1 MFRRQRFRTRT
12 IAALGVEPPS
22 PMNKRVWK
30 QSIVLAWM
38 TAGCG
43 LMGGGGGGVGAAT
56 PTNLAPTAGAPT
68 SGGTAVSPD
77 AELRAMVTEAL
88 SPQLC
93 PKLLGSFVGL
103 PGESDAR
110 GPAAGA
116 TASVGRWWIRRCE
129 ARTVGDRMELSIGG
143 SGWTWI
149 DREAD
154 GFRVR
159 QYLLFD
165 ASASLGAD
173 VTVGYDRARR
183 VASLWMTPASGV
195 QATITP
201 RGMVNVEAQGFFAS
215 VLGGVAAVTGTSVSD
230 RARTQAAELGS
241 TQLRDRLGAGFTMTI
256 GLERHQVDFMVGALQ
271 RGEVPERPYPASEGG
286 PWLVNQRSMVWP
298 GGLDVVGPVDAS
310 QGSLGLDVALEEGD
324 GVVIRA
330 VCAEPLTRYLDAR
343 FRDPVATPAAP
354 TGDTLAELTQGSRE
368 RHLTLPTQVAG
379 GRCPLVLTFST
390 RGGSALPARLRYRVA
405 PEVPGAVATP
415 PVARRVRVQIVGVSV
430 TPRNANGHAW
440 DLVGGEADVRVITAS
455 VPLRRELDRTPVVAD
470 HNDVTF
476 GRWLPS
482 AFDVARDL
490 PLRFTVVDD
499 DATTEEVIGSADLD
513 ADALARATPE
523 LSLPVRT
530 AGAVPVQTATLR
542 LRIEPLR

>member
-1 MFRRQRFRTRT
+1 MVVVGLRGRTS
-12 IAALGVEPPS
+12 AS
-22 PMNKRVWK
+22 MNKRVCFGAA
-30 QSIVLAWM
+30 VMVCAVG
-38 TAGCG
+38 GCG
-43 LMGGGGGGVGAAT
+43 MFGQGGAT
-56 PTNLAPTAGAPT
+56 TPAPSPSPT
-68 SGGTAVSPD
+68 SGSAAASASPSAD

-88 SPQLC
+88 TPQLC
-93 PKLLGSFVGL
+93 PKLLGSYLGL

-110 GPAAGA
+110 GPASG
-116 TASVGRWWIRRCE
+116 TVASVGRWWIRRCE
-129 ARTVGDRMELSIGG
+129 ARTVGDRLELSIGG

-149 DREAD
+149 DRETS

-183 VASLWMTPASGV
+183 VASLWMTPAAGV

-201 RGMVNVEAQGFFAS
+201 RGLVNVEAQGFFAS
-215 VLGGVAAVTGTSVSD
+215 VLGGVASVTGNSVSD

-241 TQLRDRLGAGFTMTI
+241 TQLRERLGAGFTMTVA
-256 GLERHQVDFMVGALQ
+256 LERRQADFMVGALQ
-271 RGEVPERPYPASEGG
+271 RGEVPERPYPAAEGG
-286 PWLVNQRSMVWP
+286 AWLVNQRSSVWP
-298 GGLDVVGPVDAS
+298 GGLDVVGPVDTA
-310 QGSLGLDVALEEGD
+310 QAALGLDVTLEEGD

-330 VCAEPLTRYLDAR
+330 VCAEPLTRYFDAR

-354 TGDTLAELTQGSRE
+354 AGETLMELTQGARE
-368 RHLTLPTQVAG
+368 RHLTLPAQVAG
-379 GRCPLVLTFST
+379 TTCPMVLTFST
-390 RGGSALPARLRYRVA
+390 RGASALPARMRYRIA

-415 PVARRVRVQIVGVSV
+415 SAPRRVRVQVVGVSV
-430 TPRNANGHAW
+430 TPNNANGRAW

-455 VPLRRELDRTPVVAD
+455 VPLRREVDRTPVVAD
-470 HNDVTF
+470 HNDATF

-482 AFDVARDL
+482 AFEVGRDL

-499 DATTEEVIGSADLD
+499 DTTTEEAIGSADLD

-530 AGAVPVQTATLR
+530 SGTVPTQTGTLR
-542 LRIEPLR
+542 LRIEAVP

>member
-1 MFRRQRFRTRT
+1 
-12 IAALGVEPPS
+12 
-22 PMNKRVWK
+22 MNERVWM
-30 QSIVLAWM
+30 QSIALAWM

-43 LMGGGGGGVGAAT
+43 LMGGGGGGAGATT
-56 PTNLAPTAGAPT
+56 PANAPAGGAPT
-68 SGGTAVSPD
+68 SGGAAAAPGPD

-88 SPQLC
+88 TPQLC
-93 PKLLGSFVGL
+93 PKLLGSYVGL

-110 GPAAGA
+110 GPASGA

-149 DREAD
+149 DRETG

-183 VASLWMTPASGV
+183 VASLWMTPAAGV

-201 RGMVNVEAQGFFAS
+201 RGLVNVEPQGFFAS
-215 VLGGVAAVTGTSVSD
+215 VLGGVAAATGASVSE

-241 TQLRDRLGAGFTMTI
+241 TQLRDRLGAGFTMTV
-256 GLERHQVDFMVGALQ
+256 GLERRQVDFMVGALQ
-271 RGEVPERPYPASEGG
+271 RGEVPERPYPAAEGG

-310 QGSLGLDVALEEGD
+310 QAALGLDVTLEEGD

-330 VCAEPLTRYLDAR
+330 VCAEALTRYFDAR
-343 FRDPVATPAAP
+343 FRDPVAVPAAP
-354 TGDTLAELTQGSRE
+354 SGEALAELTQGSRE
-368 RHLTLPTQVAG
+368 RHITLPAQVAG
-379 GRCPLVLTFST
+379 APCPLVLTFST
-390 RGGSALPARLRYRVA
+390 RAGSALPARMRYRIA
-405 PEVPGAVATP
+405 PEVPGTATAP
-415 PVARRVRVQIVGVSV
+415 SAPRRVRVQVVGVTV
-430 TPRNANGHAW
+430 TPRNANGRAW

-455 VPLRRELDRTPVVAD
+455 VPLRREVDRTPVVAD
-470 HNDVTF
+470 HNDASF

-482 AFDVARDL
+482 AFEVARDL

-499 DATTEEVIGSADLD
+499 DTTTEEAIGSADLD

-530 AGAVPVQTATLR
+530 SGAVPTQTGTLR
-542 LRIEPLR
+542 LRIEAVP

>member
-1 MFRRQRFRTRT
+1 
-12 IAALGVEPPS
+12 L
-22 PMNKRVWK
+22 
-30 QSIVLAWM
+30 
-38 TAGCG
+38 GCG
-43 LMGGGGGGVGAAT
+43 LRGGGGGGAGGTTPANVAPNAAQ
-56 PTNLAPTAGAPT
+56 PT
-68 SGGTAVSPD
+68 SGGAAAPGPD

-88 SPQLC
+88 TPQLC
-93 PKLLGSFVGL
+93 PKLLGSYVGL

-129 ARTVGDRMELSIGG
+129 ARTVGDRLELSIGG

-149 DREAD
+149 DRETG

-183 VASLWMTPASGV
+183 VASLWMTPAAGV

-201 RGMVNVEAQGFFAS
+201 RGMVNVEPQGFFAS
-215 VLGGVAAVTGTSVSD
+215 VLGGVAAATGASVSE

-241 TQLRDRLGAGFTMTI
+241 TQLRDRLGAGFTMTV

-271 RGEVPERPYPASEGG
+271 RGEVPERPYPAAEGG

-310 QGSLGLDVALEEGD
+310 QAALGLDVALEEGD

-330 VCAEPLTRYLDAR
+330 VCAEPLTRYFDAR
-343 FRDPVATPAAP
+343 FRDPVAVPAAP
-354 TGDTLAELTQGSRE
+354 EGDTLAELTEGARE
-368 RHLTLPTQVAG
+368 RHVRLPAQVRGAA
-379 GRCPLVLTFST
+379 CPVVLTFST
-390 RGGSALPARLRYRVA
+390 RSGSALPARMRYRIA
-405 PEVPGAVATP
+405 PEAPGAAATP
-415 PVARRVRVQIVGVSV
+415 TAPRRVRVQVVGVSV
-430 TPRNANGHAW
+430 TPRNANGRAW
-440 DLVGGEADVRVITAS
+440 DLIGGEADVRVITAS
-455 VPLRRELDRTPVVAD
+455 VPTHRVVDRTPVIAD
-470 HNDVTF
+470 HNDATF
-476 GRWLPS
+476 ARWLPS
-482 AFDVARDL
+482 AFEVARDL

-499 DATTEEVIGSADLD
+499 DATTEETIGSADLD
-513 ADALARATPE
+513 ADAIARATPE

-530 AGAVPVQTATLR
+530 AGAVPTQTGTLR
-542 LRIEPLR
+542 LRIEVLP

>member
-1 MFRRQRFRTRT
+1 
-12 IAALGVEPPS
+12 
-22 PMNKRVWK
+22 MNQPAWK
-30 QSIVLAWM
+30 QAIALAWM
-38 TAGCG
+38 STGCG
-43 LMGGGGGGVGAAT
+43 LMGGGGGG
-56 PTNLAPTAGAPT
+56 AGASTPANLPPATATPT
-68 SGGTAVSPD
+68 SGGVEASPD

-88 SPQLC
+88 TPQLC

-103 PGESDAR
+103 PGEGDAR

-149 DREAD
+149 DRETS

-165 ASASLGAD
+165 ASASFGAD
-173 VTVGYDRARR
+173 VTVGYDRTRR
-183 VASLWMTPASGV
+183 VASLWMTPAAGV

-201 RGMVNVEAQGFFAS
+201 RGMVAVEPQGFFAS
-215 VLGGVAAVTGTSVSD
+215 VLGGVAAVTGNSVSE

-241 TQLRDRLGAGFTMTI
+241 TQLRDRLGAGFTMTV
-256 GLERHQVDFMVGALQ
+256 GLERRQVDFMVGALQ
-271 RGEVPERPYPASEGG
+271 RGEVPERPYPAAEGG

-310 QGSLGLDVALEEGD
+310 QAALGLDVTLEEGD

-330 VCAEPLTRYLDAR
+330 VCAEPLTRYFDAR
-343 FRDPVATPAAP
+343 FRDPVAVPAAP
-354 TGDTLAELTQGSRE
+354 SGEALAELTQGSRE
-368 RHLTLPTQVAG
+368 RHITLPAQVAG
-379 GRCPLVLTFST
+379 SPCPLVLTFST
-390 RGGSALPARLRYRVA
+390 RAGSALPARMRYRIA
-405 PEVPGAVATP
+405 PEVPGTVTAPSAP
-415 PVARRVRVQIVGVSV
+415 RRVRVQVVGVTV
-430 TPRNANGHAW
+430 TPRNANGRAW

-455 VPLRRELDRTPVVAD
+455 VPLRREVDRTPVVAD
-470 HNDVTF
+470 HNDASF

-482 AFDVARDL
+482 AFEVARDL

-499 DATTEEVIGSADLD
+499 DTTTEEAIGSADLD

-530 AGAVPVQTATLR
+530 SGAVPTQTGTLR
-542 LRIEPLR
+542 LRIEAVP

>member
-1 MFRRQRFRTRT
+1 
-12 IAALGVEPPS
+12 
-22 PMNKRVWK
+22 MNERVWM
-30 QSIVLAWM
+30 QSIALAWM

-43 LMGGGGGGVGAAT
+43 LMGGGGGGAGATT
-56 PTNLAPTAGAPT
+56 PANAPAGGAPT
-68 SGGTAVSPD
+68 SGGAAAAAAAPD

-88 SPQLC
+88 TPQLC
-93 PKLLGSFVGL
+93 PKLLGSYVGL

-110 GPAAGA
+110 GLAAGA

-149 DREAD
+149 DREAG

-183 VASLWMTPASGV
+183 VASLWMTPAAGV

-201 RGMVNVEAQGFFAS
+201 RGLVNVEPQGFFAS
-215 VLGGVAAVTGTSVSD
+215 VLGGVAAATGASVSE

-241 TQLRDRLGAGFTMTI
+241 TQLRDRLGAGFTMTV
-256 GLERHQVDFMVGALQ
+256 GLERRQVDFMVGALQ
-271 RGEVPERPYPASEGG
+271 RGEVPERPYPAAEGG

-310 QGSLGLDVALEEGD
+310 QAALGLDVTLEEGD

-330 VCAEPLTRYLDAR
+330 VCAEPLTRYFDAR
-343 FRDPVATPAAP
+343 FRDPVAVPAAP
-354 TGDTLAELTQGSRE
+354 SGEALAELTQGSRE
-368 RHLTLPTQVAG
+368 RHITLPAQVAG
-379 GRCPLVLTFST
+379 SPCPLVLTFST
-390 RGGSALPARLRYRVA
+390 RAGSALPARMRYRIA
-405 PEVPGAVATP
+405 PEVPGTVTAPSAP
-415 PVARRVRVQIVGVSV
+415 RRVRVQVVGVTV
-430 TPRNANGHAW
+430 TPRNANGRAW

-455 VPLRRELDRTPVVAD
+455 VPLRREVDRTPVAAD
-470 HNDVTF
+470 HNDATF

-482 AFDVARDL
+482 AFEVGRDL

-499 DATTEEVIGSADLD
+499 DTTTEEAIGSADLD

-530 AGAVPVQTATLR
+530 SGAVPTQTGTLR
-542 LRIEPLR
+542 LRIEAVP

>member
-1 MFRRQRFRTRT
+1 
-12 IAALGVEPPS
+12 
-22 PMNKRVWK
+22 MNERVWM
-30 QSIVLAWM
+30 QSIALVWM
-38 TAGCG
+38 TGGCG
-43 LMGGGGGGVGAAT
+43 LMGGGGGGAGATT
-56 PTNLAPTAGAPT
+56 PANVPSTTGAPT
-68 SGGTAVSPD
+68 SGGAAAPGPD

-88 SPQLC
+88 TPQLC
-93 PKLLGSFVGL
+93 PKLLGSYVGL

-149 DREAD
+149 DREAG

-183 VASLWMTPASGV
+183 VASLWMTPAAGV

-201 RGMVNVEAQGFFAS
+201 RGMVNVEPQGFFAS
-215 VLGGVAAVTGTSVSD
+215 VLGGVAAATGASVSE

-241 TQLRDRLGAGFTMTI
+241 TQLRDRLGAGFTMTV
-256 GLERHQVDFMVGALQ
+256 GLERRQVDFMVGALQ
-271 RGEVPERPYPASEGG
+271 RGEVPERPYPAAEGG

-310 QGSLGLDVALEEGD
+310 QAALGLDVTLEEGD

-330 VCAEPLTRYLDAR
+330 VCAEPLTRYFDAR
-343 FRDPVATPAAP
+343 FRDPVTVPAAP
-354 TGDTLAELTQGSRE
+354 SGETLAELTQGSRE
-368 RHLTLPTQVAG
+368 RHLTLPAQVAG
-379 GRCPLVLTFST
+379 MACPVVLTFST
-390 RGGSALPARLRYRVA
+390 RGGSALPARMRYRIA
-405 PEVPGAVATP
+405 PELPGAVATP
-415 PVARRVRVQIVGVSV
+415 SAPRRVRVQVVGVSV
-430 TPRNANGHAW
+430 TPRNANGRAW

-455 VPLRRELDRTPVVAD
+455 VPMRREVDRTPVVSD
-470 HNDVTF
+470 HNDATF

-482 AFDVARDL
+482 AFEVARDL

-499 DATTEEVIGSADLD
+499 DTTTEEVIGSADLD

-530 AGAVPVQTATLR
+530 AGAIPMQTATLR
-542 LRIEPLR
+542 LRIEALP

>member
-1 MFRRQRFRTRT
+1 
-12 IAALGVEPPS
+12 
-22 PMNKRVWK
+22 MNQPAWK
-30 QSIVLAWM
+30 QAIALAWM
-38 TAGCG
+38 STGCG
-43 LMGGGGGGVGAAT
+43 LMGGGGGG
-56 PTNLAPTAGAPT
+56 AGASTPANLPPATATPT
-68 SGGTAVSPD
+68 SGGVEASPD

-88 SPQLC
+88 TPQLC

-103 PGESDAR
+103 PGEGDAR

-149 DREAD
+149 DRETS

-165 ASASLGAD
+165 ASASFGAD
-173 VTVGYDRARR
+173 VTVGYDRTRR
-183 VASLWMTPASGV
+183 VASLWMTPAAGV

-201 RGMVNVEAQGFFAS
+201 RGMVAVEPQGFFAS
-215 VLGGVAAVTGTSVSD
+215 VLGGVAAVTGNSVSE

-241 TQLRDRLGAGFTMTI
+241 TQLRDRLGAGFTMTV
-256 GLERHQVDFMVGALQ
+256 GLERRQVDFMVGALQ
-271 RGEVPERPYPASEGG
+271 RGEVPERPYPAAEGG

-298 GGLDVVGPVDAS
+298 GGLDVVGPVDTS
-310 QGSLGLDVALEEGD
+310 QGALGLDVALEEGD

-330 VCAEPLTRYLDAR
+330 VCAEPLTRYFDAR

-354 TGDTLAELTQGSRE
+354 SGDVIAELTQGVRE
-368 RHLTLPTQVAG
+368 RHVTLPVQVAG
-379 GRCPLVLTFST
+379 ARCPMVLTFST
-390 RGGSALPARLRYRVA
+390 RGGGALPARMRYRVA
-405 PEVPGAVATP
+405 PELPGAVATP
-415 PVARRVRVQIVGVSV
+415 SGPRRVRVQVTGVSV
-430 TPRNANGHAW
+430 TPRNANGRAW

-455 VPLRRELDRTPVVAD
+455 VPMRREVDRTPVAAD
-470 HNDVTF
+470 HNDATW

-482 AFDVARDL
+482 AFEVGRDL

-499 DATTEEVIGSADLD
+499 DTTTEEVIGSADLD

-530 AGAVPVQTATLR
+530 AGAVPTQTGTLR
-542 LRIEPLR
+542 LRIEALP